1 MATVATKTSSIT
13 VEQYLTRR
21 GVQYAY
27 ITVDEEMIKQKDGV
41 KKWSVSKTSW
51 SGTNKA
57 CRWTPAEWKKNA
69 GNKLG
74 MPEARFVPK
83 IDAPVGAK
91 RRNEYLAYASSAD
104 CVVLDIDDSEGFA
117 KGYPD
122 IDLSTAPRY
131 LSRNKRLEHVFADLS
146 MGSRRKIKN
155 RKGVKAGG
163 KPVAD
168 LCTGQMLWAR
178 PNEQMIMPDAAL
190 LSLDIETFLASSKK
204 RKTKAKSKARAK
216 SAPRNC
222 LMQSNGKATP
232 PPSDD
237 GDDGDDSTATLFY
250 TEYSDMDKYP
260 HPNKMEK
267 GLAII
272 TDQFCAYLDWFRI
285 GTILKMMYPRPHGLQ
300 LFSTFSKDRP
310 GYVSEEDVEKHFNG
324 FDPLCQGMSCGT
336 LYHYIRE
343 SNPVKYEEWRA
354 TIVGESLMLAG
365 DVGLGDAYHIIHG
378 AEHLRITSEKG
389 AGYLWSETRRLWC
402 ETGKIVIRCTVA
414 RQLIKSLQ
422 HVIRLRKAKDHKIWQ
437 KLNEESP
444 ELATTK
450 KSKELKGLLRV
461 MSGLRMSQGQR
472 GVVEQVMNTRCL
484 RPEFQTEVNSSK
496 HELPIRDGY
505 VLDLRTGESR
515 LRKPHDQW
523 SFELDVSNRGTMCPD
538 AMADA
543 NRFFLSIAN
552 GDQDLANYI
561 IAILGYSLTA
571 ETTEHNLFVFW
582 GAGSNGKSTLVDILT
597 KIMKKFF
604 SPLAEQAM
612 IDTGSGSSATPE
624 LMCLMSARLAILSE
638 TRQGAKLNDS
648 RIKSLTGGDTIT
660 IRALY
665 CDPIEIKPVATLA
678 LITNHKPEFEVSSDG
693 MKRRVV
699 MVPFVAKFEHTQE
712 NSAYV
717 QSLSR
722 PAVLDCIFSLLVN
735 GAMAYYKNGTLR
747 KPAEACL
754 RATKEHINE
763 LDTVSAFLSDCS
775 QPSKRGWPCSA
786 CYEAY
791 GAWCEDQAKRPLS
804 AKKFHASMTG
814 AQNIVR
820 KRGKFSGSP
829 KKQSFFALIEPKDES
844 ESEDED
850 EE

>member
-1 MATVATKTSSIT
+1 MATVATISSPIVT
-13 VEQYLTRR
+13 IEEYLRKR
-21 GVQYAY
+21 GIPYAY
-27 ITVDEEMIKQKDGV
+27 ITIDEEMKMQAKEKK
-41 KKWSVSKTSW
+41 KKWSVLSTKW
-51 SGTNKA
+51 SGTDKA
-57 CRWTPAEWKKNA
+57 CRWTPAQWLKHS
-69 GNKLG
+69 GNKRA
-74 MPEARFVPK
+74 MPGVAFVPK
-83 IDAPVGAK
+83 TDAPVGTK
-91 RRNEYLAYASSAD
+91 RTNEYLAYASSAD
-104 CVVLDIDDSEGFA
+104 CVVLDIDDAEGFA

-178 PNEQMIMPDAAL
+178 PDEPILSPDAPL
-190 LSLDIETFLASSKK
+190 LPLDIETFMIPSKK
-204 RKTKAKSKARAK
+204 RKTKAKALATSAVPKTKAKTIRPMDVPKSEDLDGWQRYVNSKNR
-216 SAPRNC
+216 P
-222 LMQSNGKATP
+222 AT
-232 PPSDD
+232 
-237 GDDGDDSTATLFY
+237 
-250 TEYSDMDKYP
+250 EV
-260 HPNKMEK
+260 MEK
-267 GLAII
+267 GLSLIGN
-272 TDQFCAYLDWFRI
+272 QFCGYLDWFRI
-285 GTILKMMYPRPHGLQ
+285 GTILKMMYEDEGLI
-300 LFSTFSKDRP
+300 LFTNFSKGRP
-310 GYVSEEDVEKHFNG
+310 GYVSDADVAHHFSG
-324 FDPLCQGMSCGT
+324 FGPSPEMTCGT
-336 LYHYIRE
+336 IHHYIRE
-343 SNPVKYEEWRA
+343 SNPRAYEHWRSS
-354 TIVGESLMLAG
+354 TVDERLLMDG
-365 DVGLGDAYHIIHG
+365 DIGLGTAYHLTHG
-378 AEHLRITSEKG
+378 RDKLRIISEKG
-389 AGYLWSETRRLWC
+389 NGYLWHDKKRLWC
-402 ETGKIVIRCTVA
+402 ETGKIVIRGVVA
-414 RQLIKSLQ
+414 RQLIKCVKLCRYRLQ
-422 HVIRLRKAKDHKIWQ
+422 CVAAKNKESEDEEENKTIKHLKRVIDGLNQSAKGK
-437 KLNEESP
+437 
-444 ELATTK
+444 
-450 KSKELKGLLRV
+450 
-461 MSGLRMSQGQR
+461 
-472 GVVEQVMNTRCL
+472 GVVEQVITTPCF

-496 HELPIRDGY
+496 YELPIRDGY
-505 VLDLRTGESR
+505 VVDLRTGVSR
-515 LRKPHDQW
+515 LRKPCDNW

-543 NRFFLSIAN
+543 RRFFLSIAN

-582 GAGSNGKSTLVDILT
+582 GAGSNGKSTLVDIIQ

-612 IDTGSGSSATPE
+612 IDTGCGSSATPE

-693 MKRRVV
+693 MRRRVV
-699 MVPFVAKFEHTQE
+699 MVPFVAKFEHTAE
-712 NSAYV
+712 NSAYC

-722 PAVLDCIFSLLVN
+722 PAVLDCIFSLLVQ

-754 RATKEHINE
+754 RATKAHINE
-763 LDTVSAFLSDCS
+763 LDTVSAFLTDCA
-775 QPSKRGWPCSA
+775 QPSKVGWPAAA

-804 AKKFHASMTG
+804 SKKFYASMSG

-820 KRGKFSGSP
+820 KRKRFSGT
-829 KKQSFFALIEPKDES
+829 KKISFFAGIEPKEES
-844 ESEDED
+844 ESDEEDEKD
-850 EE
+850 E